1 MSRLHPEKPD
11 RVIRKLKVLG
21 FEGPFG
27 GGRHVVMRH
36 PRTGK
41 KISIPIH
48 KGRDI
53 PRGTLRAILK
63 EVGVTVEEWNQL

>member
-1 MSRLHPEKPD
+1 MRLRPAKPQE
-11 RVIRKLKVLG
+11 VIRKLKALG

-36 PRTGK
+36 PHTGK

-53 PRGTLRAILK
+53 PVGTLRAILR
-63 EVGVTVEEWNQL
+63 EAGVTVDRWNQL

>member
-1 MSRLHPEKPD
+1 
-11 RVIRKLKVLG
+11 
-21 FEGPFG
+21 
-27 GGRHVVMRH
+27 MRH